1 MIKVT
6 IEATGEEK
14 QILTGEMVNAVITTE
29 DGCKVACVANS
40 KNGVKP
46 EVFIRSLVALVNT
59 AIKSYSF
66 DDISCEL
73 LHTLFVLEMS
83 NSTKRENSD
92 IKASNKQKEQTEKS
106 VEDAFK
112 EFIEIFGKVVGE

>member
-1 MIKVT
+1 MVKVT

-14 QILTGEMVNAVITTE
+14 QVLTGEIVNAVITTE
-29 DGCKVACVANS
+29 EGCKVACIANS
-40 KNGVKP
+40 KNEVKP
-46 EVFIRSLVALVNT
+46 TVFIRSLVALVNT

-83 NSTKRENSD
+83 NSTKREKLN
-92 IKASNKQKEQTEKS
+92 IKASNKQKEQPDKS

>member
-14 QILTGEMVNAVITTE
+14 QVLTGEIVNAVITTE
-29 DGCKVACVANS
+29 DGCKVACIANS
-40 KNGVKP
+40 KNEVKP
-46 EVFIRSLVALVNT
+46 TVFIRSLVALVNT

-73 LHTLFVLEMS
+73 LHTLFVLEKS

>member
-1 MIKVT
+1 MVKVT
-6 IEATGEEK
+6 IEATGHET
-14 QILTGEMVNAVITTE
+14 QVLTGEIVNTVITTE
-29 DGCKVACVANS
+29 DGCKVACIANS
-40 KNGVKP
+40 KNEVGAK
-46 EVFIRSLVALVNT
+46 VFIKSLVTLVNT
-59 AIKSYSF
+59 AIKAYSI
-66 DDISCEL
+66 DDISCKL
-73 LHTLFVLEMS
+73 LHELFVLEKS

>member
-1 MIKVT
+1 MVKVT

-14 QILTGEMVNAVITTE
+14 QVLTGEIVNTVITTE
-29 DGCKVACVANS
+29 EGCKVACIANS
-40 KNGVKP
+40 KNEVKP
-46 EVFIRSLVALVNT
+46 TVFIRSLVALVNT

>member
-1 MIKVT
+1 MVKVT
-6 IEATGEEK
+6 IEATGEEM
-14 QILTGEMVNAVITTE
+14 QVLTGEIVNAVITIE
-29 DGCKVACVANS
+29 EGCKVACIANS
-40 KNGVKP
+40 KNEVKP
-46 EVFIRSLVALVNT
+46 TVFIRSLVALVNT

-73 LHTLFVLEMS
+73 LHTLFVLEKS

-106 VEDAFK
+106 VEDAFR

>member
-1 MIKVT
+1 MVKVT
-6 IEATGEEK
+6 IEATGQET
-14 QILTGEMVNAVITTE
+14 QVLTGEIVNAVITTE

-40 KNGVKP
+40 KKEVGAK
-46 EVFIRSLVALVNT
+46 VFIKSLVALVNT
-59 AIKSYSF
+59 AIKAYSF
-66 DDISCEL
+66 DDISCKL
-73 LHTLFVLEMS
+73 LHELFVLEKS

>member
-1 MIKVT
+1 MVKVT

-14 QILTGEMVNAVITTE
+14 QVLTGEIVNAVITTE
-29 DGCKVACVANS
+29 KGCKLACAANS

-46 EVFIRSLVALVNT
+46 GVFIRSLVALVNT

>member
-14 QILTGEMVNAVITTE
+14 QVLTGEMVNAVITTE

-46 EVFIRSLVALVNT
+46 GAFIRSLVALVNT

-73 LHTLFVLEMS
+73 LHTLFVLEKS
-83 NSTKRENSD
+83 NSTKRENSN

-112 EFIEIFGKVVGE
+112 EFIEIFGKAVGE

>member
-1 MIKVT
+1 MVKVT
-6 IEATGEEK
+6 IEATGHET
-14 QILTGEMVNAVITTE
+14 QVLTGEIVNAVITTE
-29 DGCKVACVANS
+29 DGCKVACIANS
-40 KNGVKP
+40 KNGVGVK
-46 EVFIRSLVALVNT
+46 VFIKSLVALVNT
-59 AIKSYSF
+59 AIKAYSF

-73 LHTLFVLEMS
+73 LHTLFVLEKS
-83 NSTKRENSD
+83 NSTKREKSD